1 MGLYV
6 TMTSRRLLLLLDWD
20 GTITQYDTLNLV
32 APALNEIK
40 SKSPGFSVYQDEYMR
55 DYTEFKTKFGQ
66 ITNKEQMYDYLQ
78 SIRKV
83 EERSL
88 KRIHRLFEGTNG
100 AQRRSRVGKICYRK
114 GWAAMQSWMAQRVAC
129 DTLAAYIVSVNWSR
143 TFISDALKACAEV
156 NGVEQVI
163 SYVYANEL
171 ATKPGSDECTGLI
184 QGPGQRECIL
194 TGLDKEKMCEA
205 IASKSAYDT
214 IVYVGDSTTDIP
226 CLLWAD
232 MGILI
237 GSGDQ
242 VRGMLHQAG
251 MDSVL
256 HTIDSWKQL
265 DVMQQRTSI
274 VCASDWYA
282 VCDLLQHQ

>member
-1 MGLYV
+1 MGWYA

-20 GTITQYDTLNLV
+20 GTITQHDTLNLI
-32 APALNEIK
+32 APALNEVK
-40 SKSPGFSVYQDEYMR
+40 SDSPDFSIYQDEYMR
-55 DYTEFKTKFGQ
+55 DYTEFKTMFGQ
-66 ITNKEQMYDYLQ
+66 ITNREQMYDYLR

-88 KRIHRLFEGTNG
+88 NRINCLFEGTND
-100 AQRRSRVGKICYRK
+100 AQRRSRIGKICYRK
-114 GWAAMQSWMAQRVAC
+114 GWAAMQYWMAQRVASH
-129 DTLAAYIVSVNWSR
+129 TLAAYIVSVNWSR
-143 TFISDALKACAEV
+143 TFISDALKACAEQ

-171 ATKPGSDECTGLI
+171 VTKPGSDECTGLI
-184 QGPGQRECIL
+184 QGPGQRERIL
-194 TGLDKEKMCEA
+194 TGPDKVKMCEA

-214 IVYVGDSTTDIP
+214 SVYVGDSTTDIP

-242 VRGMLHQAG
+242 VRDMLHQAG

-265 DVMQQRTSI
+265 DVMQQRASI

-282 VCDLLQHQ
+282 VCDLLQLQ